1 MNDQKLLELAARA
14 AGVKG
19 VWQEW
24 WDDLTD
30 SKSCGIA
37 PNGACGGDWWNPLE
51 DDGKALRLAIRLGI
65 CIVFMEECDSVVAEH
80 SAHGVMIVEA
90 MDDYGTR
97 RSIVR
102 AAAEIGS
109 RP

>member
-1 MNDQKLLELAARA
+1 MSNQSLLELAAKA

-19 VWQEW
+19 VWQER

-30 SKSCGIA
+30 STSFGIA
-37 PNGACGGDWWNPLE
+37 PNGSCGRDWWNPLK
-51 DDGKALRLAIRLGI
+51 DDGEALRLAIKLGI
-65 CIVFMEECDSVVAEH
+65 CIVFIEDSDSVAAEH

-97 RSIVR
+97 HAIVR